1 MRRRLLFLSTV
12 LAGLLVVPASAV
24 ADVGQFIPGEPIDGP
39 GTGIQRV
46 GGVDVARDGTGA
58 LTYVKQAGGVDHV
71 FTSRLSGGVWQPPEQ
86 LDVGLSGPSSQPGVA
101 AADGGRLV
109 YAFVSGGS
117 VFTAVRGGDGPISP
131 PAIVAGGNN
140 PSVDVSINNVAFVS
154 FTAGSD
160 VFVAR
165 KGAETG

>member
-1 MRRRLLFLSTV
+1 MRRRLLAVSTV
-12 LAGLLVVPASAV
+12 LAGLALAPSSAG
-24 ADVGQFIPGEPIDGP
+24 ADVGQFIQGEPIDGP

-58 LTYVKQAGGVDHV
+58 LTYVKTVGGVDHV
-71 FTSRLSGGVWQPPEQ
+71 FTSRLANGAWQPPEQ
-86 LDVGLSGPSSQPGVA
+86 LDVGLAGPSSQPVVA

-131 PAIVAGGNN
+131 PAIVSAMSSR
-140 PSVDVSINNVAFVS
+140 PCMKV
-154 FTAGSD
+154 
-160 VFVAR
+160 R
-165 KGAETG
+165 